1 MERRLPPLN
10 ALRAFEAA
18 GRHLSLTKAAQE
30 LHVTPAAISHQVKA
44 LEDYLGVQ
52 FFRRLNRALLL
63 TDAGQACLPG
73 LAEGFDRLAEAV
85 TASRVHDE
93 HRALAVTVPPTF
105 GARWLLSRLDRFRAA
120 HPGVDVRIDA
130 TDRLVDFAREEV
142 DIGIR
147 YGAGNYPEVHVEPLM
162 AEEVFPVCSPG
173 LLEGPHPLRK
183 PDDLKAHTL
192 LHGEWG
198 TRAQPD
204 WSMWLLAAGVHDIDA
219 TRGPQFSLAGM
230 AIQAAIEG
238 HGVALA
244 GSVLVADDLAAGRL
258 TKPFDLSVP
267 VSFGYY
273 LVCAKTA
280 VNRPRIIAFREWLIA
295 EAREYEANRK
305 L

>member
-18 GRHLSLTKAAQE
+18 GRHLSLTKAAEE
-30 LHVTPAAISHQVKA
+30 LHVTPAAVSHQVKA

-52 FFRRLNRALLL
+52 LFRRLNRALLL

-85 TASRVHDE
+85 TASRIRDE
-93 HRALAVTVPPTF
+93 HRALAITAPPTF
-105 GARWLLSRLDRFRAA
+105 GARWLLSRLDRFRAR
-120 HPGVDVRIDA
+120 HPGIDVRIDA

-147 YGAGNYPEVHVEPLM
+147 YGTGNYPDVHVEPLM
-162 AEEVFPVCSPG
+162 AEEVFAVCSPR
-173 LLEGPHPLRK
+173 LLEGSGPLRK
-183 PDDLKAHTL
+183 PADLKAHTL
-192 LHGEWG
+192 LHSEWT

-204 WSMWLLAAGVHDIDA
+204 WAMWLLAAGVRDIDPS
-219 TRGPQFSLAGM
+219 RGPQFSLAGM

-258 TKPFDLSVP
+258 IKPFDLSVP

-273 LVCAKTA
+273 MVCAKTA
-280 VNRPRIIAFREWLIA
+280 VNRPRIVAFREWLIA
-295 EAREYEANRK
+295 EARDYEASQK
-305 L
+305 A